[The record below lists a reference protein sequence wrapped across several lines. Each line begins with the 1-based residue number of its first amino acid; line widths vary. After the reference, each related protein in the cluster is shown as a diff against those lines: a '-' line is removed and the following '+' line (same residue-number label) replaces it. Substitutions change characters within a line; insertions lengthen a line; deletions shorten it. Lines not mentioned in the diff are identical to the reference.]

1 MIYLA
6 ENLKKLRKQVGI
18 TQEELANALAVSP
31 QAVSRWESETTCPD
45 ISLLPTIANFFN
57 VTLDDL
63 LGMDKIKDES
73 DVQAILDEYKSNTS
87 KGLIAENIKLLRTA
101 IKRYPNNFDLQQK
114 LAHELSWEQTTKEQE
129 QKNKEEALTICKRIL
144 EKCPDPHIQSSVKT
158 QICYLYSDLG
168 KQEDA
173 VKMAETLPS
182 IWETS
187 TAVLCPLYEGEKQT
201 EHCQNTVAA
210 CADMLYWAMYQLA
223 DLNYKNK
230 SISTADRIAVMQ
242 RCLLLFELIFD
253 KGDYLEFEERIAKI
267 HRYIADMEM
276 LEGKHFSAI
285 EHLEK
290 AAEHAIAY
298 DTLPDHPVHT
308 SYLVKSVTTS
318 VSKNYSLSECKEL
331 YDKLRRN
338 RYDPIRNDE
347 RFGAILDEIRQYV

>member
-31 QAVSRWESETTCPD
+31 QAVSRWESEITCPD
-45 ISLLPTIANFFN
+45 ISLLPTIANYFN

-73 DVQAILDEYKSNTS
+73 DVQAILDEYKNNTS
-87 KGLIAENIKLLRTA
+87 KGLVAENIKLLRAA
-101 IKRYPNNFDLQQK
+101 IKRYPNSFDLQQK

-129 QKNKEEALTICKRIL
+129 QKNKEEALIICKRIF
-144 EKCPDPHIQSSVKT
+144 EKCPDPHIQSSTKV
-158 QICYLYSDLG
+158 QMCYLYSELG
-168 KQEDA
+168 KQENA

-182 IWETS
+182 IWGTS
-187 TAVLCPLYEGEKQT
+187 TALLCQLYEGEKQT
-201 EHCQNTVAA
+201 EHCKNTVCA
-210 CADMLYWAMYQLA
+210 CADMLYGAMYQLA

-253 KGDYLEFEERIAKI
+253 KGDCLEFEERIAKI
-267 HRYIADMEM
+267 HRYIAAMEM
-276 LEGKHFSAI
+276 LEGKHSSAI

-290 AAEHAIAY
+290 AAEHAVAY
-298 DTLPDHPVHT
+298 DTLSDHPSHI
-308 SYLVKSVTTS
+308 SYLVQGVTNS
-318 VSKNYSLSECKEL
+318 ISKNYSFTECKEL
-331 YDKLRRN
+331 YDKLQGN
-338 RYDPIRNDE
+338 RYDAIRT
-347 RFGAILDEIRQYV
+347 ISL